1 MAAPVLDLQTAAGT
15 ALALTGASRSRSP
28 PDHGRHRCSIAISE
42 EQHEEIQRTQ
52 VVPCAWFGD
61 RHDCVP
67 VKTSID
73 MAVAA
78 WQEASHANR
87 DQGVPPFVLTFTLSL
102 GLFHRW
108 IDSEMMKKCK
118 RRVGGYRIYEDVNLE
133 KVDPEYFVH
142 PYWVYTMGLA
152 NSG

>member
-1 MAAPVLDLQTAAGT
+1 MA
-15 ALALTGASRSRSP
+15 ASRSRSP
-28 PDHGRHRCSIAISE
+28 PDHHGYQFHIALSE
-42 EQHEEIQRTQ
+42 EQYEEIQRTH

-102 GLFHRW
+102 LRFHEW
-108 IDSEMMKKCK
+108 IDSEMMKKCNP
-118 RRVGGYRIYEDVNLE
+118 RVGGYRIYQDVNLAE
-133 KVDPEYFVH
+133 VDPLGWTVH
-142 PYWVYTMGLA
+142 PTIRC
-152 NSG
+152 